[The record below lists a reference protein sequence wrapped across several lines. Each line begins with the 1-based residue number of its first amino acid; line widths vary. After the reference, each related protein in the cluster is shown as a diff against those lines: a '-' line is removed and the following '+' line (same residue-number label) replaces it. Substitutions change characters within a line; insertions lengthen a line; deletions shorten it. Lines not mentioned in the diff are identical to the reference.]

1 MGAMRYA
8 LAYHFLTLGE
18 YMSTITITLKTNDAF
33 YRVGPDGFCH
43 ELPDILES
51 LAQYIR
57 DENAFPDAINDSN
70 GCTVGS
76 IIETA

>member
-1 MGAMRYA
+1 
-8 LAYHFLTLGE
+8 
-18 YMSTITITLKTNDAF
+18 MSTITITLKTNDAF

>member
-1 MGAMRYA
+1 MRYA
-8 LAYHFLTLGE
+8 LAYRFLTLGE
-18 YMSTITITLKTNDAF
+18 SMSTITITLKTNDAF
-33 YRVGPDGFCH
+33 YRVGADGFCH

-51 LAQYIR
+51 LAQYIK
-57 DENAFPDAINDSN
+57 DENAFPDEIYDST